1 MNKKIS
7 NIQEIKENI
16 KDSDLFELRFNKDYP
31 ELTESINS
39 ISFGN
44 EQSRIYLLITDF
56 GHTVK
61 PDIEG
66 KLKVYDYNLDL
77 SNLNDY
83 FCEGL
88 KLMLYDRNGNI
99 LHNFEFIGCILEDI
113 AEQKLNYNIDDKFKS
128 YIISISYCQ
137 IYKI

>member
-7 NIQEIKENI
+7 NIQEIEENI
-16 KDSDLFELRFNKDYP
+16 KDSDLFELRFNKEFS

-44 EQSRIYLLITDF
+44 ERSRIYLLITDF

-83 FCEGL
+83 FYEGL
-88 KLMLYDRNGNI
+88 KLVLYDRNGNI

-113 AEQKLNYNIDDKFKS
+113 AEQKLNYNIDDKFKT